1 MNQLVNEGDASENV
15 NGDALENVEG
25 DNEFVSLECV
35 LDAATEVGTK
45 GQEDVKAHKNLMNTI
60 VDHNRDRE
68 PDEDGNFLNGYPI
81 HSYMLQKSNWNDMP
95 DGPLVHHARS
105 VSAQIQA
112 SFIKGALM
120 AIECEHTSVI
130 LSTWRTCIGSGPKM
144 KKILTTGQYKAY
156 NDTRPVWHGKMS
168 TLIKSLATHEDDERK
183 LDLQRL
189 QEQGG
194 KLSEEDELFL
204 NPPLPNLATALVK
217 SFVSWE
223 AELQKDPDD
232 LKYDIPQSIDVT
244 DLVKEFRSF
253 CDYIAERD
261 TEASELLVK
270 KRLKQNVNLDKT
282 VVTTEVTDTPTS

>member
-1 MNQLVNEGDASENV
+1 MNQLVKDGDASQNV

-60 VDHNRDRE
+60 IDHNRDRE

-81 HSYMLQKSNWNDMP
+81 HSYMLQKSNWNDM
-95 DGPLVHHARS
+95 DGAEAAHARS

-112 SFIKGALM
+112 SFIKGALT

-130 LSTWRTCIGSGPKM
+130 LSTWYTCNGSAPKM

-156 NDTRPVWHGKMS
+156 NDTRSVWHGKMS

-183 LDLQRL
+183 LDLQFR
-189 QEQGG
+189 QEQGEE
-194 KLSEEDELFL
+194 LSEEDELFL

-217 SFVSWE
+217 SFASWE

-232 LKYDIPQSIDVT
+232 LKYDIPKGIDVT
-244 DLVKEFRSF
+244 DLVKELRSF
-253 CDYIAERD
+253 CNYVAERD
-261 TEASELLVK
+261 VEASELLVA

>member
-1 MNQLVNEGDASENV
+1 MNQLVKDGDASQNV

-25 DNEFVSLECV
+25 TNEFVSLECV
-35 LDAATEVGTK
+35 LDAATESGES
-45 GQEDVKAHKNLMNTI
+45 GQADVKAHNNLMNAI
-60 VDHNRDRE
+60 IDHNRDRE

-194 KLSEEDELFL
+194 TLSEEDELFL

-232 LKYDIPQSIDVT
+232 LKYDIPKGIDVT
-244 DLVKEFRSF
+244 DLVKELRSF
-253 CDYIAERD
+253 CDYVAERD

>member
-1 MNQLVNEGDASENV
+1 MNQLVKDGDASQNV

-25 DNEFVSLECV
+25 TNEFVSLECV
-35 LDAATEVGTK
+35 LDAATESGES
-45 GQEDVKAHKNLMNTI
+45 GQADVKAHNNLMNAI
-60 VDHNRDRE
+60 IDHNRDRE

-144 KKILTTGQYKAY
+144 KKILTTGQYAAY

-189 QEQGG
+189 QEQGET
-194 KLSEEDELFL
+194 LSEEDELFL

-217 SFVSWE
+217 SFASWE

-232 LKYDIPQSIDVT
+232 LKYDIPKGIDVT
-244 DLVKEFRSF
+244 DLVKELRSF
-253 CDYIAERD
+253 CNYVAERD

>member
-1 MNQLVNEGDASENV
+1 MNQLVKDGDASQNV

-25 DNEFVSLECV
+25 TNEFVSLECV
-35 LDAATEVGTK
+35 LDAATESGES
-45 GQEDVKAHKNLMNTI
+45 GQADVKAHNNLMNAI
-60 VDHNRDRE
+60 IDHNRDRE

-130 LSTWRTCIGSGPKM
+130 LSTWWTCNGSGPKM
-144 KKILTTGQYKAY
+144 KKILTTGQYAAY

-168 TLIKSLATHEDDERK
+168 TLIKSLSTHEDDERK
-183 LDLQRL
+183 LDLQLL
-189 QEQGG
+189 QEQGET
-194 KLSEEDELFL
+194 LSEEDELFL

-217 SFVSWE
+217 SFASWE

-232 LKYDIPQSIDVT
+232 LKYDIPKGIDVT
-244 DLVKEFRSF
+244 DLVKELRSF
-253 CDYIAERD
+253 CDYVAERD
-261 TEASELLVK
+261 VEASKLLVK